1 MRKKVKEK
9 LKSWADATPEEK
21 RGAFRMAGLWTSS
34 ELEGR
39 TEKGAFSEANLG
51 IPAVEYF
58 PMRAYQTLKSRD
70 CKWKWKEGVKLSTLM
85 INVIKSDMAH
95 VLRDYILD
103 GEPDVMANSEF
114 ERLDASEDG
123 YDDANE
129 MVEIAPEL
137 RAQGFL
143 VKTEMELLEE
153 LQKKEL
159 RRDTGYKIA
168 RAAAKEDPKLVQY
181 VDLAFEQPDYRAI
194 SKKLKKTKPQVLEIE
209 EELIA
214 KIRII
219 LQN

>member
-39 TEKGAFSEANLG
+39 TEKGAFSDANLG

-58 PMRAYQTLKSRD
+58 PTRAYQTLKSRD

-103 GEPDVMANSEF
+103 GEPDVMTNSEF
-114 ERLDASEDG
+114 ERQDVSEDG

-129 MVEIAPEL
+129 MVEIDPEL
-137 RAQGFL
+137 RVQGFQ
-143 VKTEMELLEE
+143 VKSEMELIEE

-159 RRDTGYKIA
+159 RRDAGYKIA
-168 RAAAKEDPKLVQY
+168 QAAAKGDPKMEQY
-181 VDLAFEQPDYRAI
+181 VELAFEQPDYRAI

-209 EELIA
+209 AELIA

-219 LQN
+219 LQD